1 MANNFLA
8 IFLFFGKNNK
18 NLLKKYFKKFFL
30 IFLYCKPFKVFIL
43 LREEESKNFKLYH
56 YSIL

>member
-18 NLLKKYFKKFFL
+18 NLLKKYFKHFL

-43 LREEESKNFKLYH
+43 LREEESKNFKL
-56 YSIL
+56 